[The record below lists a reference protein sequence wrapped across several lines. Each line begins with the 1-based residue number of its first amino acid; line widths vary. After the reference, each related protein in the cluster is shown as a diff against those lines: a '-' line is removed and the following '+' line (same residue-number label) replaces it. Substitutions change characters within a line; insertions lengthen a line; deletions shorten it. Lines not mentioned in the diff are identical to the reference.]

1 MPIIEDQRLLH
12 EDLERL
18 EQAISDRILEEPKNI
33 RERLNRDHEVAGFL
47 TRIQDQSRRLVDLYN
62 DAEGLRAQELQ
73 TLATG
78 DPFAEFQK
86 QLGDIKDFHRKYPNE
101 PVENLESAYKRRVPA
116 EGEPQVSVIDNMF
129 TGEEAFG
136 RYFDLTVLHEQYL
149 NLPGVRGGRRLDYLR
164 YLDVFDH
171 FTLPQCPVKRS
182 DKMREEYFSY
192 VQALSAYLESF
203 MRKIKP
209 LENLEKFFTSVDQ
222 EFAEAWDADKIPGWS
237 KNDTETNGGPT
248 APAAEGTGE
257 GTWCTDCEKEFKNEN
272 VYKNHLTQKKHL
284 RAVEMRGTNGHGKAA
299 DNGVALQ
306 IQRLKERAVAEREF
320 RVRKLCAAMQTE
332 RSDTRVNVERR
343 QGMTEKER
351 QQELEALFAESNE
364 PIGQP
369 REEDDEEDGEDKIY
383 NPLKLPLAWDG
394 VSLVRSSREVRA
406 VLMVSRNRF
415 RSGCT
420 SSMDLVLSFLAR
432 YITLHAQTHQHT
444 DSRTDMR
451 QLRLH
456 GTVSPFLTLP

>member
-116 EGEPQVSVIDNMF
+116 EGEPQTSVIDNMF

-171 FTLPQCPVKRS
+171 FTLPQCPVKRP

-192 VQALSAYLESF
+192 VQALSAY
-203 MRKIKP
+203 P
-209 LENLEKFFTSVDQ
+209 
-222 EFAEAWDADKIPGWS
+222 
-237 KNDTETNGGPT
+237 
-248 APAAEGTGE
+248 
-257 GTWCTDCEKEFKNEN
+257 
-272 VYKNHLTQKKHL
+272 
-284 RAVEMRGTNGHGKAA
+284 
-299 DNGVALQ
+299 
-306 IQRLKERAVAEREF
+306 
-320 RVRKLCAAMQTE
+320 
-332 RSDTRVNVERR
+332 
-343 QGMTEKER
+343 
-351 QQELEALFAESNE
+351 
-364 PIGQP
+364 
-369 REEDDEEDGEDKIY
+369 
-383 NPLKLPLAWDG
+383 
-394 VSLVRSSREVRA
+394 VS
-406 VLMVSRNRF
+406 
-415 RSGCT
+415 
-420 SSMDLVLSFLAR
+420 
-432 YITLHAQTHQHT
+432 YTH
-444 DSRTDMR
+444 
-451 QLRLH
+451 
-456 GTVSPFLTLP
+456 LTLPTKRIV